1 MFRLTAD
8 QINSQQLRLDLFNQ
22 AAGALVVFEGW
33 VRDHNQGSKVTS
45 LEYEAYPELCQTE
58 AQKIMQEAR
67 DRFNLTG
74 LTIVHRSGHLQL
86 QDIAVWIGATA
97 HHRDDAF
104 KAARFCIDQI
114 KLRLPIWKREHYTD
128 REHQW
133 VFCRDHAHHVHFE
146 SKDYYSKQSKMVDQ
160 NKLAVA
166 KVLVIGAGGLGCPV
180 LQSLTSAGVGEIS
193 IVDHDRIEISNI
205 HRQPL
210 YAPNLV
216 GEFKAVVA
224 QKKMQE
230 LNPYIKISATV
241 KYVDASNILELCHGF
256 DMVLDCTDN
265 LVTKGLINHACHN
278 LKIPFVTASI
288 YKNSGTLRTVIPT
301 LNNGCSQCF
310 KSPVS
315 AYSEIGNCNDFGVL
329 GAHVA
334 ILGSMQA
341 SQALVYLNQSL
352 IESAHSTFLFD
363 FQDLSWSKI
372 KNAQDDN
379 CSVCASSKSD
389 LEQIEI
395 THDEL
400 SRIPHKIIDLRYQPD
415 FNRDEIKQSK
425 ETYVFQCFAGN
436 LSGVVVRGL
445 RAQGLN
451 NCFSL
456 QGGAKHP

>member
-1 MFRLTAD
+1 MFRLTSD
-8 QINSQQLRLDLFNQ
+8 QINSHQLRLDLLNQ

-58 AQKIMQEAR
+58 ADKIIQEAR

-74 LTIVHRSGHLQL
+74 LSIVHRSGHLQL

-146 SKDYYSKQSKMVDQ
+146 SKDYYLKQSKMVDQ
-160 NKLAVA
+160 NKLSHS
-166 KVLVIGAGGLGCPV
+166 KVLVIGAGGLGCPA
-180 LQSLTSAGVGEIS
+180 LQALTTAGVGEIT
-193 IVDHDRIEISNI
+193 ILDHDKIEITNI

-210 YAPNLV
+210 YTPNLV
-216 GEFKAVVA
+216 GEYKAIVA

-230 LNPYIKISATV
+230 LNPFIKVSAIN
-241 KYVDASNILELCHGF
+241 KYVDASNILNLLHGF
-256 DMVLDCTDN
+256 DLVLDCTDN
-265 LVTKGLINHACHN
+265 LITKDLINRACHS
-278 LKIPFVTASI
+278 LSIAFVTASI
-288 YKNSGTLRTVIPT
+288 FKNSGTLRSVIPQKK
-301 LNNGCSQCF
+301 NGCPQCF
-310 KSPVS
+310 KPNTVS
-315 AYSEIGNCNDFGVL
+315 DSAIGNCNDFGVL
-329 GAHVA
+329 GAQVA
-334 ILGSMQA
+334 ILGSLQA
-341 SQALVYLNQSL
+341 SQALAILNQTFV
-352 IESAHSTFLFD
+352 ESADSTLLFD
-363 FQDLSWSKI
+363 FHDLSWTKI
-372 KNAQDDN
+372 KNTQDDK
-379 CSVCASSKSD
+379 CPVCATNNREI
-389 LEQIEI
+389 EQIEI
-395 THDEL
+395 SHDEL
-400 SRIPHKIIDLRYQPD
+400 LRIPHKIIDLRYQPD